1 MTQNHA
7 RVSAGL
13 VAAIVLF
20 AYPLAGV
27 GGQPPFTEEFP
38 PTVAVPKVTVN
49 VGDKVTVG
57 GPGCG
62 NFLPDTWMNVYVVP
76 HRIWKD
82 GDPLNANAVQRGR
95 VRSNAKG
102 EIPLT
107 QLWKADKAGR
117 FDIVIDYDG
126 DGRFSYALDAVD
138 AIDVRAK

>member
-1 MTQNHA
+1 MTQHRA
-7 RVSAGL
+7 RVWSGL

-20 AYPLAGV
+20 VCPLGGV
-27 GGQPPFTEEFP
+27 GGQPPLSGEFP
-38 PTVAVPKVTVN
+38 PTVATPKVTVS

-62 NFLPDTWMNVYVVP
+62 NFLPNTTMSVYLVP

-82 GDPLNANAVQRGR
+82 GDPLNANAVQRGH

-102 EIPLT
+102 DIPLT

-126 DGRFSYALDAVD
+126 DGRFSYALDAID